1 MKRILLVDDEPDIV
15 EFLKYNLEKQ
25 NFEVL
30 VGYNGIEALKKIKQ
44 NPDLIILDI
53 MMDGMNGF
61 EVCEKI
67 KANPEYENI
76 PIIFLTAKAAEVD
89 EIKGLKIGASD
100 YIQKPISPK
109 KLIARVISN
118 LRKTGRVQ
126 KQTAAPSVTKAG
138 PILIDLDK
146 FIIKVNG
153 KTKIL
158 PRKEFKLL
166 HFLAENSGKVFTR
179 DDLLKSVWGADVYVV
194 PRTVDVHIRKIR
206 EKLGESAGLIET
218 VKGVGYKFKSFEES

>member
-1 MKRILLVDDEPDIV
+1 MKKILLVDDEPDIV
-15 EFLKYNLEKQ
+15 EFLKYNLEQQ

-30 VGYNGIEALKKIKQ
+30 VGYSGIEALKKVKQ

-67 KANPEYENI
+67 KAKPEYEDI
-76 PIIFLTAKAAEVD
+76 PIIFLTAKAGEVD
-89 EIKGLKIGASD
+89 EIQGLKIGASD

-109 KLIARVISN
+109 KLITRVISN
-118 LRKTGRVQ
+118 LRKTGKV
-126 KQTAAPSVTKAG
+126 KEKAAPRITNAG
-138 PILIDLDK
+138 PVSIDLDK
-146 FIIKVNG
+146 FIITVNG

-158 PRKEFKLL
+158 PRKEFQLL

-179 DDLLKSVWGADVYVV
+179 DDLLKSIWGEDVYVV

-218 VKGVGYKFKSFEES
+218 VKGVGYKFNSFEKS

>member
-1 MKRILLVDDEPDIV
+1 MKKILLVDDEPDIV
-15 EFLKYNLEKQ
+15 EFLKYNLEQQ

-30 VGYNGIEALKKIKQ
+30 VGYNGIEALKKVKQ

-67 KANPEYENI
+67 KANPEYDNI
-76 PIIFLTAKAAEVD
+76 PIIFLTAKAGEVD

-118 LRKTGRVQ
+118 LRKTGKVQ
-126 KQTAAPSVTKAG
+126 KQTAAPRVTKAG
-138 PILIDLDK
+138 PISIDLDK
-146 FIIKVNG
+146 FIVTVSG

-166 HFLAENSGKVFTR
+166 HFLVENSGKVYTR
-179 DDLLKSVWGADVYVV
+179 DDLLKSVWGEDVYVV

-218 VKGVGYKFKSFEES
+218 IKGVGYKFTSFEGS

>member
-1 MKRILLVDDEPDIV
+1 MKKILLVDDEPDIV
-15 EFLKYNLEKQ
+15 EFLKYNLEQQ
-25 NFEVL
+25 NFKVL
-30 VGYNGIEALKKIKQ
+30 VSSNGIDALKKVKQ
-44 NPDLIILDI
+44 KPDLIILDI

-67 KANPEYENI
+67 KANPEYEDI
-76 PIIFLTAKAAEVD
+76 PIIFLTAKAGEVD

-118 LRKTGRVQ
+118 LGKTGRVR
-126 KQTAAPSVTKAG
+126 KQTAAPMVIKAG

-146 FIIKVNG
+146 IIVKVSG

-166 HFLAENSGKVFTR
+166 HFLAKNPGKVFTR
-179 DDLLKSVWGADVYVV
+179 DDLLKSVWGEDVYVV

>member
-1 MKRILLVDDEPDIV
+1 MKKILLVDDEPDIV
-15 EFLKYNLEKQ
+15 EFLKYNLEQQ

-30 VGYNGIEALKKIKQ
+30 VGYNGIEALKKVKK

-61 EVCEKI
+61 EVCKKI

-76 PIIFLTAKAAEVD
+76 PIIFLTAKAGEVD
-89 EIKGLKIGASD
+89 EIKGLKTGASD

-118 LRKTGRVQ
+118 LRKTGKVQ
-126 KQTAAPSVTKAG
+126 KQTAAPRVTKAG

-146 FIIKVNG
+146 FIVKVSG
-153 KTKIL
+153 KTKVL

-166 HFLAENSGKVFTR
+166 HFLAENPGKVFTR
-179 DDLLKSVWGADVYVV
+179 VDLLKSVWGKDVYVV

-218 VKGVGYKFKSFEES
+218 VKGVGYKFTSFEES

>member
-146 FIIKVNG
+146 FIIKVSG

>member
-1 MKRILLVDDEPDIV
+1 MKKILLVDDEPDIV
-15 EFLKYNLEKQ
+15 EFLKYNLEQQ
-25 NFEVL
+25 NFEVI
-30 VGYNGIEALKKIKQ
+30 VGYNGIEALKKVKQ
-44 NPDLIILDI
+44 NPDLILLDI

-67 KANPEYENI
+67 KAAPEYKNI
-76 PIIFLTAKAAEVD
+76 PIIFLTAKAGEAD

-118 LRKTGRVQ
+118 LRKVDGAEKNKRNSKVI
-126 KQTAAPSVTKAG
+126 KIG
-138 PILIDLDK
+138 PIVIDLEK
-146 FIIKVNG
+146 FIVTVDG

-158 PRKEFKLL
+158 PRKEFQLL
-166 HFLAENSGKVFTR
+166 HFLAENPGKVFSR
-179 DDLLKSVWGADVYVV
+179 EDLLKSIWGEDVYVV

-206 EKLGESAGLIET
+206 EKLGDNASLIET
-218 VKGVGYKFKSFEES
+218 LKGVGYKFKNLEES

>member
-1 MKRILLVDDEPDIV
+1 MKKILLVDDEPDIV
-15 EFLKYNLEKQ
+15 EFLKYNLERH

-30 VGYNGIEALKKIKQ
+30 VGYNGIEALNKVKQ

-61 EVCEKI
+61 EVCKKI
-67 KANPEYENI
+67 KANPEYEDL
-76 PIIFLTAKAAEVD
+76 PIIFLTAKAGEVD
-89 EIKGLKIGASD
+89 KIKRLKIGASA

-109 KLIARVISN
+109 KLIDRVISN
-118 LRKTGRVQ
+118 LRKTGKVQ
-126 KQTAAPSVTKAG
+126 KKKAAPRVTKAG
-138 PILIDLDK
+138 SISIDLDK
-146 FIIKVNG
+146 FIITVSG

-158 PRKEFKLL
+158 PRKEFQLL
-166 HFLAENSGKVFTR
+166 HFLAENPGKVFTR
-179 DDLLKSVWGADVYVV
+179 NDLLKSVWGVDVFVV

-218 VKGVGYKFKSFEES
+218 VKGVGYKFTSFEES

>member
-1 MKRILLVDDEPDIV
+1 MKKILLVDDEPDIV
-15 EFLKYNLEKQ
+15 EFLKYNLEQQ

-30 VGYNGIEALKKIKQ
+30 VSSNGTEALKKVKQ
-44 NPDLIILDI
+44 KPDLIILDI
-53 MMDGMNGF
+53 MMDGMSGF
-61 EVCEKI
+61 EVCKKI
-67 KANPEYENI
+67 KANPEYEYI
-76 PIIFLTAKAAEVD
+76 PIIFLTAKAGEVD
-89 EIKGLKIGASD
+89 EIKDLKIGASD

-118 LRKTGRVQ
+118 LGKTGRVR
-126 KQTAAPSVTKAG
+126 KQTATPAVTKAG
-138 PILIDLDK
+138 SILIDLDK
-146 FIIKVNG
+146 FIVKVSG

-166 HFLAENSGKVFTR
+166 HFLAKNPGKVFTR
-179 DDLLKSVWGADVYVV
+179 DDLLKSVWGEDVYVV

-218 VKGVGYKFKSFEES
+218 IKGVGYKFKSFEES